1 MSACPFGCHPS
12 HATVIYTLQGQA
24 NGWIRNMEQRNGL
37 RIVKLT
43 DSTFLR
49 TLENS
54 IRIGNPVLCED
65 VGESLDPSLEPILT
79 KAIYKQV

>member
-1 MSACPFGCHPS
+1 
-12 HATVIYTLQGQA
+12 
-24 NGWIRNMEQRNGL
+24 MEQRNGL